1 MTTDKVAIQLIA
13 LRCAENGIRHV
24 VLSPGSRSAPLVI
37 AFSNQKDF
45 TTSVIADERVAGYFA
60 LGMAQ
65 QLQAPVAVICTSGTA
80 VLNLAPAICEAYYQ
94 NLPLLAITADRPAGA
109 HLQGENQAILQ
120 QDIFRNYIG
129 ISATMDGEEATNENL
144 SHIEKIVENSFSI
157 LQNPNALP
165 VHWNVHL
172 QEPLYGKADSPAR
185 FKSFPI
191 TTVVEPQKEFQDVTE
206 LQNQWNSSAKKLVIL
221 GMRPNINEHDVA
233 LEKLSQRDDVV
244 IWKESTSNF
253 YGASSAVSNVDACL
267 AYIDDEEASKFIP
280 DIIITLGRQIV
291 SKRAKSFLKKY
302 RPVHFDIAP
311 GSNHARNWD
320 MFGSLQKNQLP
331 YQELKVLKLL
341 AESGTV
347 ASSFHLLWQQLSK
360 QISARHEAFL
370 SAAPYCDLKVFETL
384 IDSYPAGANIQY
396 GNSSP
401 VRYSNL
407 FDHKN
412 EVTVNANRGTSGIDG
427 CVSTAA
433 GAAYVSQKLTINIVG
448 DVSFIYD
455 SNALWNKQLSE
466 HLRIIVIN
474 NGGGNIFRLI
484 EGPASVT
491 HFEDFFETCHTVDA
505 SHLASMYGLPYY
517 ICSCEAELKQ
527 MLPQFYQ
534 PQGGKAAIMEIKTD
548 GALSAAI
555 FKNYFS
561 QLKRK
566 GIE

>member
-1 MTTDKVAIQLIA
+1 MTTDKIAIQLLA

-24 VLSPGSRSAPLVI
+24 VISPGSRSAPLVI
-37 AFSNQKDF
+37 AFSNQKNI
-45 TTSVIADERVAGYFA
+45 TTSVIPDERVAGYYA

-80 VLNLAPAICEAYYQ
+80 VLNLAPAICEAFYQ
-94 NLPLLAITADRPAGA
+94 NLPLLAITADRPIGA

-120 QDIFRNYIG
+120 HDVYRNYVG
-129 ISATMDGEEATNENL
+129 ISIALDGEDTTHENL
-144 SHIEKIVENSFSI
+144 CHLEKKIDNSFSI
-157 LQNPNALP
+157 LQNSNALP

-172 QEPLYGKADSPAR
+172 QEPLYGTADSSAA
-185 FKSFPI
+185 FKSI
-191 TTVVEPQKEFQDVTE
+191 AAKTDVGPQEVFEDVTD
-206 LQNQWNSSAKKLVIL
+206 LQNRWNSSSKKLLVV
-221 GMRPNINEHDVA
+221 GMRPKNNEHDKA
-233 LEKLSQRDDVV
+233 LERLSQRDDVV

-253 YGASSAVSNVDACL
+253 YGGPSAISNVDACL
-267 AYIDDEEASKFIP
+267 AHIDEEIAQTFIP
-280 DIIITLGRQIV
+280 NIVITLGRQIV
-291 SKRAKSFLKKY
+291 SKRAKAFLKKY
-302 RPVHFDIAP
+302 SPVHFDIAP
-311 GSNHARNWD
+311 GSNYARNWD
-320 MFGSLQKNQLP
+320 MFDSLQKNQLP
-331 YQELKVLKLL
+331 YQELRLLKLL
-341 AESGTV
+341 AESETV
-347 ASSFHLLWQQLSK
+347 ASNFHLQWKQLSK
-360 QISARHEAFL
+360 QISDRHEAFL
-370 SAAPYCDLKVFETL
+370 SSAPFCDLKVFETL
-384 IDSYPAGANIQY
+384 IASYPIGANIQY

-407 FDHKN
+407 FEHKN

-484 EGPASVT
+484 EGPASVPQ
-491 HFEDFFETCHTVDA
+491 FEDLFETRHSLDA

-527 MLPQFYQ
+527 TLPKFYQ
-534 PQGGKAAIMEIKTD
+534 PQGGKAAILEIKTD
-548 GALSAAI
+548 GAQSAAI

-566 GIE
+566 GIK